1 MCSLIAPSQ
10 SLMAFTFTFTL
21 TPTSTSISTCH
32 TRRSRL
38 RMPKRS
44 RHSWRPKAMIRT
56 SGPQHLDSWTSPP
69 SSAMEWRPSWK
80 TRLLSVLLYEE
91 GGVIKNYNFNFNWNY
106 YYYRGRGSPFSFTF
120 INSCCI
126 LPCSL
131 YTHRE
136 RDCYRDRGLSG
147 ERPLLSFLFSFLL
160 LTHTY
165 SHTHTFFYTE
175 QATSSL
181 ELYILS
187 RTSLLPRGPHSL
199 LVSII

>member
-1 MCSLIAPSQ
+1 
-10 SLMAFTFTFTL
+10 
-21 TPTSTSISTCH
+21 
-32 TRRSRL
+32 
-38 RMPKRS
+38 
-44 RHSWRPKAMIRT
+44 MIRT

-165 SHTHTFFYTE
+165 SHTHTHSSIQSKPRVRWNFTFY
-175 QATSSL
+175 L
-181 ELYILS
+181 VPLYYLGVLIRYL
-187 RTSLLPRGPHSL
+187 
-199 LVSII
+199 